1 MRSPRS
7 SKRLSTSS
15 RRLPGSSDCPSSSE
29 TTLPTAAEGT
39 AVLVLI
45 SRFDIIASLPVVSL
59 LQVRTSHGH
68 SDELDHES
76 LNPVIP
82 APDPV

>member
-1 MRSPRS
+1 
-7 SKRLSTSS
+7 
-15 RRLPGSSDCPSSSE
+15 
-29 TTLPTAAEGT
+29 
-39 AVLVLI
+39 VLI

-68 SDELDHES
+68 SNELDHES

-82 APDPV
+82 ALTMCSRCGIDDAARM